1 VSLADRIRSLFGGT
15 PAPRPSARDERI
27 DRVAPWLYIG
37 PALPADRVADLVEQ
51 GITHVLDL
59 REEGSDDPALMEQL
73 GIRWR
78 RIPIADRVA
87 PEDEQLEAILD
98 WLDREAD
105 TGRDQ
110 AVYVHCHAGLG
121 RTPTIAIALLMQQ
134 ELTLAEA
141 RRIVFAARPEVSPTE
156 PQMDWLELL
165 EARLAPSRASRADRR
180 VD

>member
-1 VSLADRIRSLFGGT
+1 MSLADRIRSLFGGPT
-15 PAPRPSARDERI
+15 APRATAREDRI

-37 PALPADRVADLVEQ
+37 PALPPDRVADLVQQ

-59 REEGSDDPALMEQL
+59 REEGSDDPALMEQMGL
-73 GIRWR
+73 HWR
-78 RIPIADRVA
+78 RIPIADRAA

-110 AVYVHCHAGLG
+110 ALYIHCHAGLG
-121 RTPTIAIALLMQQ
+121 RTPTVAIALLMQQ
-134 ELTLAEA
+134 QLTLSEA

-156 PQMDWLELL
+156 PQMNWLELL
-165 EARLAPSRASRADRR
+165 EARLAPSRPAAPGPRD
-180 VD
+180 